1 MEWRCLNISSH
12 LWAGYIIRTHTH
24 HIDIY
29 PVEKMMEVK
38 KSFRFRNSIDLKN
51 KNRHQIRNHDK
62 VSVLPYF
69 NSLSFGGW
77 QGWTRF
83 NRCNV
88 SALSIVVFNIYFLFF
103 VVDKKR
109 YGVKV
114 AHKRK
119 SLIGL
124 IEGNKDVVVGRN
136 GIHIFLAKW
145 SSTCVLGFVVGG
157 GHQPENGQDNLWKQV
172 FLFGFLFVCFIE

>member
-1 MEWRCLNISSH
+1 
-12 LWAGYIIRTHTH
+12 
-24 HIDIY
+24 
-29 PVEKMMEVK
+29 MMEVK

-62 VSVLPYF
+62 VSVLP
-69 NSLSFGGW
+69 
-77 QGWTRF
+77 
-83 NRCNV
+83 V

-119 SLIGL
+119 YLIGP
-124 IEGNKDVVVGRN
+124 IESNKGVVVGRN

-157 GHQPENGQDNLWKQV
+157 GHQPENASKFFCLV
-172 FLFGFLFVCFIE
+172 FCLFVLLSNNPLTEKQFL